1 MTTGQ
6 RGRRALTD
14 ARPVLTMLLS
24 ALQGRPGTRGPQAHQ
39 RLCLGWWLSHKLLIP
54 GPASPSPAET
64 ARGTSPPG
72 WPQGGPRRS
81 CFCPSQPLGLRPPPT
96 VAREGD
102 TGPPSSGPGARA
114 GAAGVGDRG
123 ELSAAESRPCLL
135 AGEEQE
141 SGERKRVAGAWCWP
155 AVSAAAAAA
164 TFLLPHALIKMP
176 QCPPGSG
183 QSRCP
188 R

>member
-1 MTTGQ
+1 MRGAHEGAHRLRPTEKGLGRGQ
-6 RGRRALTD
+6 AGRRD
-14 ARPVLTMLLS
+14 
-24 ALQGRPGTRGPQAHQ
+24 RG
-39 RLCLGWWLSHKLLIP
+39 W
-54 GPASPSPAET
+54 
-64 ARGTSPPG
+64 
-72 WPQGGPRRS
+72 RRV
-81 CFCPSQPLGLRPPPT
+81 LGLRPPPT
-96 VAREGD
+96 VAREGG